1 MANEKT
7 VTVWGWISFPEFT
20 AQGAYTQSQKGDY
33 PAADVASASP
43 NFLLLLND
51 TQAEKFRKHVE
62 DTFLP
67 YCEAQSKKG
76 EKKDALTPAEVKL
89 LLAAVEDPANA
100 VVNTP
105 YKVISEKTA
114 VLRPDAV
121 AAVKCIGGKGTDIE
135 LKAIVNSEAE
145 LAVPDPDI
153 LSFPV
158 IKPLSATTHQIYAGC
173 QVAATI
179 NLYAY
184 KNGKNPGFS
193 AGVSTAVFRADDERF
208 GGSVAVDE
216 SEIFMD

>member
-20 AQGAYTQSQKGDY
+20 AQGAYTQSQKGTY

-51 TQAEKFRKHVE
+51 TQAEKFKKHVT
-62 DTFLP
+62 DVFLP
-67 YCEAQSKKG
+67 YVENQHKKG
-76 EKKDALTPAEVKL
+76 EKKDALSPAEIKL
-89 LLAAVEDPANA
+89 LLAAIDDPASA

-105 YKVISEKTA
+105 FKVISDKTA
-114 VLRPDAV
+114 ALRPDAV

-153 LSFPV
+153 LTFPV
-158 IKPLSATTHQIYAGC
+158 IKPIAATTHQIYAGC
-173 QVAATI
+173 QVAATL

-193 AGVSTAVFRADDERF
+193 AGVSVAVFRADDDRF
-208 GGSVAVDE
+208 GGSVGVDE

>member
-89 LLAAVEDPANA
+89 LLTAIDDPANA

>member
-20 AQGAYTQSQKGDY
+20 AQGAYTQSQKGTY

-62 DTFLP
+62 DVFLP
-67 YCEAQSKKG
+67 YVENQHKKG
-76 EKKDALTPAEVKL
+76 EKKDALSPAEVKL
-89 LLAAVEDPANA
+89 LMAAIEDPAGA

-105 YKVISEKTA
+105 FKVISDKTA

-135 LKAIVNSEAE
+135 LKAIVNSEDE

-158 IKPLSATTHQIYAGC
+158 IKPIAATTHQMYAGC
-173 QVAATI
+173 QVAATL

-193 AGVSTAVFRADDERF
+193 AGVSVAVFRADDERF
-208 GGSVAVDE
+208 GGSVGIDE

>member
-20 AQGAYTQSQKGDY
+20 AQGAYTQSQKGTY

-89 LLAAVEDPANA
+89 LLTAIDDPANA

-193 AGVSTAVFRADDERF
+193 AGVSTAVFRADDDRF

>member
-20 AQGAYTQSQKGDY
+20 AQGAYTQSQKGTY

-62 DTFLP
+62 DVFLP
-67 YCEAQSKKG
+67 YVESQHKKG
-76 EKKDALTPAEVKL
+76 EKKDALSPAEVKL
-89 LLAAVEDPANA
+89 LLAAIEDPANA

-105 YKVISEKTA
+105 FKVISDKTA

-158 IKPLSATTHQIYAGC
+158 IKPIAATTHQMYAGC
-173 QVAATI
+173 QVAATL

-193 AGVSTAVFRADDERF
+193 AGVSVAVFRADDDRF
-208 GGSVAVDE
+208 GGSVGIDE

>member
-89 LLAAVEDPANA
+89 LLTAIDDPANA

-121 AAVKCIGGKGTDIE
+121 AAIKCIGGKGTDIE
-135 LKAIVNSEAE
+135 LKAIVNSESE

-193 AGVSTAVFRADDERF
+193 AGVSTAVFRADDDRF
-208 GGSVAVDE
+208 GGSVAIDE

>member
-76 EKKDALTPAEVKL
+76 EKKDALTTAEVKL
-89 LLAAVEDPANA
+89 LLTAIDDPANA

-135 LKAIVNSEAE
+135 LKAIVNSESE

-193 AGVSTAVFRADDERF
+193 AGVSTAVFRADDDRF

>member
-20 AQGAYTQSQKGDY
+20 AQGAYTQSQKGTY

-62 DTFLP
+62 DVFLP
-67 YCEAQSKKG
+67 YVENQHKKG
-76 EKKDALTPAEVKL
+76 EKKDALSPAEVKL
-89 LLAAVEDPANA
+89 LLAAIEDPASA

-105 YKVISEKTA
+105 FKVISDKTA

-135 LKAIVNSEAE
+135 LKAIVNDESE

-158 IKPLSATTHQIYAGC
+158 IKPIAATTHQIYAGC
-173 QVAATI
+173 QVAATQ
-179 NLYAY
+179 A
-184 KNGKNPGFS
+184 
-193 AGVSTAVFRADDERF
+193 
-208 GGSVAVDE
+208 
-216 SEIFMD
+216 

>member
-20 AQGAYTQSQKGDY
+20 AAGAYTQSQKGDY
-33 PAADVASASP
+33 PAKDEASASP

-62 DTFLP
+62 DVFLP
-67 YCEAQSKKG
+67 YVESQHKKG
-76 EKKDALTPAEVKL
+76 EKKDALSPAEVKQ
-89 LLAAVEDPANA
+89 LLAACEDPANA
-100 VVNTP
+100 LVNTP
-105 YKVISEKTA
+105 FKVISEKTA

-173 QVAATI
+173 QVAATL

-208 GGSVAVDE
+208 GGSVSIDE

>member
-20 AQGAYTQSQKGDY
+20 AQGAYTQSQKGTY

-62 DTFLP
+62 DVFLP
-67 YCEAQSKKG
+67 YVENQHKKG
-76 EKKDALTPAEVKL
+76 EKKDALSPAEVNL
-89 LLAAVEDPANA
+89 LMAAIEDPSGA

-105 YKVISEKTA
+105 FKVISDKTA

-158 IKPLSATTHQIYAGC
+158 IKPIAATTHQMYAGC
-173 QVAATI
+173 QVAATL

-193 AGVSTAVFRADDERF
+193 AGVSVAVFRADDERF
-208 GGSVAVDE
+208 GGSVGIDE

>member
-20 AQGAYTQSQKGDY
+20 AQGAYTQSQKGTY

-62 DTFLP
+62 DVFLP
-67 YCEAQSKKG
+67 YVENQHKKG
-76 EKKDALTPAEVKL
+76 EKKDALSPAEVKL
-89 LLAAVEDPANA
+89 LMAAIEDPAGA

-105 YKVISEKTA
+105 FKVISDKTA

-158 IKPLSATTHQIYAGC
+158 IKPIAATTHQMYAGC
-173 QVAATI
+173 QVAATL

-193 AGVSTAVFRADDERF
+193 AGVSVAVFRADDERF
-208 GGSVAVDE
+208 GGSVGIDE

>member
-1 MANEKT
+1 MAA
-7 VTVWGWISFPEFT
+7 I
-20 AQGAYTQSQKGDY
+20 
-33 PAADVASASP
+33 
-43 NFLLLLND
+43 
-51 TQAEKFRKHVE
+51 
-62 DTFLP
+62 
-67 YCEAQSKKG
+67 
-76 EKKDALTPAEVKL
+76 
-89 LLAAVEDPANA
+89 EDPANA

-105 YKVISEKTA
+105 FKVISEKTA

-158 IKPLSATTHQIYAGC
+158 IKPIAATTHQMYAGC
-173 QVAATI
+173 QVAATL

-193 AGVSTAVFRADDERF
+193 AGVSVAVFRADDDRF
-208 GGSVAVDE
+208 GGSVGIDE

>member
-20 AQGAYTQSQKGDY
+20 AQGAYNQSQKGTY

-62 DTFLP
+62 DVFLP
-67 YCEAQSKKG
+67 YVEAQHKKG
-76 EKKDALTPAEVKL
+76 EKKDALSPAEVKL
-89 LLAAVEDPANA
+89 LLAAIEDPAGA

-105 YKVISEKTA
+105 FKVISDKTA

-158 IKPLSATTHQIYAGC
+158 IKPIGATVHQMYAGC
-173 QVAATI
+173 QVAATL

-193 AGVSTAVFRADDERF
+193 AGVSVAVFRADDDRF
-208 GGSVAVDE
+208 GGSVGVDE